1 MKVIEQIRIIPEN
14 IEIVWSII
22 SDLSRC
28 DWVPGVSKII
38 LDSDTRIFKMD
49 GMGDLIERIIK
60 CDESSKELHYSA
72 IKTAIPINHHLA
84 KIKLEVCE
92 EETKFIWI
100 SEIDPEHFAKPIENG
115 MLSSLDQLEVVIK
128 KTT

>member
-1 MKVIEQIRIIPEN
+1 MKVIEKIRIITEN
-14 IEIVWSII
+14 IDIVWGII

-49 GMGDLIERIIK
+49 GMGDLIEKIIK
-60 CDESSKELHYSA
+60 CDKSSKELHYSA

-84 KIKLEVCE
+84 KIKLEAYE
-92 EETKFIWI
+92 GETKFIWT
-100 SEIDPEHFAKPIENG
+100 SEIDPEQFAKPIKYA

-128 KTT
+128 QNT